1 MQTIIRN
8 ILALGLVLSF
18 TAAIAD
24 DLPEVLVYKSP
35 TCTCCAKWATHL
47 EENGFD
53 VTTSDESNMNKIK
66 KQLGVPLNKASCHT
80 AVVGDYVIEGHVPA
94 EDVIKLIESGADVK
108 GLTVPGMPLG
118 SPGME
123 APQPQRYVVYTF
135 DEEGNTEP
143 FAEHG
148 PRIDD

>member
-24 DLPEVLVYKSP
+24 ELPEVLVYKSP

-47 EENGFD
+47 EENGFS

-66 KQLGVPLNKASCHT
+66 KELGVPLNKASCHT
-80 AVVGDYVIEGHVPA
+80 AVVGDYIIEGHVPA

-123 APQPQRYVVYTF
+123 APQPQRYTVYTF
-135 DEEGNTEP
+135 DAEGNTKP